1 MGITHSDVTN
11 NVKAQADSRLRQ
23 ESDTYKLVNV
33 KGEGEL
39 IQLMKKSYAENEELL
54 NKEIHKKIIK
64 FLYNNG
70 EGKKV
75 KRYFFK
81 QCFTL

>member
-1 MGITHSDVTN
+1 VKN

-39 IQLMKKSYAENEELL
+39 IQLMKKIMLKTKRLNEE
-54 NKEIHKKIIK
+54 IRKKILK

-70 EGKKV
+70 EEKKV
-75 KRYFFK
+75 NRYFILQNFRLK
-81 QCFTL
+81 ISLL